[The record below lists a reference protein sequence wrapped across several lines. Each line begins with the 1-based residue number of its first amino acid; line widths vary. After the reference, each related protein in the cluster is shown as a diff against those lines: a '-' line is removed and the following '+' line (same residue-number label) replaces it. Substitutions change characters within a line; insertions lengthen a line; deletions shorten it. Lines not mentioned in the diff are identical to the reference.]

1 MLRPHL
7 LVHNMLLHGR
17 WSVLIG
23 AIAGLLLARL
33 VALLFAARP
42 DNPAVT
48 ILLAI
53 TEPLV
58 MPFGWLD
65 RLAGQPQW
73 GARLE
78 LATLAALAAL
88 VIVTFIVSWIRG
100 RRTTSQAG
108 EQHAQS

>member
-1 MLRPHL
+1 VL
-7 LVHNMLLHGR
+7 LVHK

-42 DNPAVT
+42 DNSAVT

-53 TEPLV
+53 SAPLV
-58 MPFGWLD
+58 APFGWLD

-88 VIVTFIVSWIRG
+88 LIITFIVGWIRG
-100 RRTTSQAG
+100 RRTTAQAG